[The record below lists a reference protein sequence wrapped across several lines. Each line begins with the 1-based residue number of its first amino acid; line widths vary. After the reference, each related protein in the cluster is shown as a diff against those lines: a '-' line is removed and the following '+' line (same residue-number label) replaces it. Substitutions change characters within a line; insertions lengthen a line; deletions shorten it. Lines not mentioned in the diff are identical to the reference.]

1 MPDLRKAA
9 KANEPAESTSSGQSA
24 ILQAINSLRNELLAK
39 MDEKA
44 EMQNEEIRKQISGL
58 RDELKGA
65 IDQANIKANALEERT
80 AGLETAANGA
90 FKSCRKDRIYE
101 QNRHERHHYVVNT
114 SGKLVI
120 FIKLRSVRVWGVSVR
135 NMAKYHNT
143 YRYLA
148 VTLSGFSIY
157 NEVADLKKEVV
168 SLAAK
173 VEDLEARSRRCNLR
187 IFGVEEGREAGVS
200 ASTFVAKRLQKVMG
214 LDEPHVIDR
223 AHRTLQQAPGDGQP
237 PRAFVVKCHY
247 YQEKESILR
256 KAVTSPKL
264 VSENG
269 DTIGVFPDYMQNVAR
284 RRAAFGQVRQ
294 LLRQCEGVKYGLLYP
309 AKLRITTRDG
319 QQKSFT
325 DPEKAVTFVR
335 GLMSD

>member
-80 AGLETAANGA
+80 AGLETAANTHSDA
-90 FKSCRKDRIYE
+90 IANLE
-101 QNRHERHHYVVNT
+101 QQ
-114 SGKLVI
+114 
-120 FIKLRSVRVWGVSVR
+120 
-135 NMAKYHNT
+135 
-143 YRYLA
+143 
-148 VTLSGFSIY
+148 
-157 NEVADLKKEVV
+157 VAELKKEVV

-173 VEDLEARSRRCNLR
+173 AEDLEARSRRCNLR
-187 IFGVEEGREAGVS
+187 IFGVKEGREAGVS
-200 ASTFVAKRLQKVMG
+200 ASTFVAKLLQKVMG
-214 LDEPHVIDR
+214 LDEPPVIDR

-269 DTIGVFPDYMQNVAR
+269 DTIRVFPDYTQNVAR
-284 RRAAFGQVRQ
+284 RRAAFGQARQ

-319 QQKSFT
+319 QLKSFT

-335 GLMSD
+335 RLMSD

>member
-9 KANEPAESTSSGQSA
+9 KASEPAESTSSGQSA

-44 EMQNEEIRKQISGL
+44 EMQNKEICKQISGL

-80 AGLETAANGA
+80 AGLETASNTHSDAIANL
-90 FKSCRKDRIYE
+90 E
-101 QNRHERHHYVVNT
+101 QQ
-114 SGKLVI
+114 
-120 FIKLRSVRVWGVSVR
+120 
-135 NMAKYHNT
+135 
-143 YRYLA
+143 
-148 VTLSGFSIY
+148 
-157 NEVADLKKEVV
+157 VAELKKEVV
-168 SLAAK
+168 SLAPKA
-173 VEDLEARSRRCNLR
+173 EDLEARSRRCNLH
-187 IFGVEEGREAGVS
+187 IFGVKEGREAGVS
-200 ASTFVAKRLQKVMG
+200 ASTFVAKLLQKVMG
-214 LDEPHVIDR
+214 LDEPPVIDR

-237 PRAFVVKCHY
+237 PRAFVIKCHY
-247 YQEKESILR
+247 YQEKESILQ

-269 DTIGVFPDYMQNVAR
+269 DTIRVFPDYTQNVAR

-309 AKLRITTRDG
+309 AN
-319 QQKSFT
+319 
-325 DPEKAVTFVR
+325 
-335 GLMSD
+335 

>member
-9 KANEPAESTSSGQSA
+9 KANESAESTSSGQSA
-24 ILQAINSLRNELLAK
+24 ILQAINSLRTELLAK

-80 AGLETAANGA
+80 AGLETAANTHSDA
-90 FKSCRKDRIYE
+90 IANLE
-101 QNRHERHHYVVNT
+101 QQ
-114 SGKLVI
+114 
-120 FIKLRSVRVWGVSVR
+120 
-135 NMAKYHNT
+135 
-143 YRYLA
+143 
-148 VTLSGFSIY
+148 
-157 NEVADLKKEVV
+157 VAELKKEVV

-173 VEDLEARSRRCNLR
+173 AEDLEARSRRCNLR
-187 IFGVEEGREAGVS
+187 IFGVKEGREAGVS
-200 ASTFVAKRLQKVMG
+200 VSTFVAKLLQKVMG
-214 LDEPHVIDR
+214 LDEPPVIDR

-247 YQEKESILR
+247 YQEKESILQ

-269 DTIGVFPDYMQNVAR
+269 DTISVFPDYTQNVAQQ
-284 RRAAFGQVRQ
+284 RAAFGQVRQ

-325 DPEKAVTFVR
+325 DPEKAVTVVR

>member
-1 MPDLRKAA
+1 MLDLRKAA

-24 ILQAINSLRNELLAK
+24 ILQAINSLRNELLVK

-58 RDELKGA
+58 RDKLKGA

-80 AGLETAANGA
+80 AGLETAANTHSDA
-90 FKSCRKDRIYE
+90 IANLE
-101 QNRHERHHYVVNT
+101 QQ
-114 SGKLVI
+114 
-120 FIKLRSVRVWGVSVR
+120 
-135 NMAKYHNT
+135 
-143 YRYLA
+143 
-148 VTLSGFSIY
+148 
-157 NEVADLKKEVV
+157 VAELKKEVV

-173 VEDLEARSRRCNLR
+173 AEDLEARSRRCNLR
-187 IFGVEEGREAGVS
+187 IFGVKEGREAGVS
-200 ASTFVAKRLQKVMG
+200 ASTFVAKLLQKVMG
-214 LDEPHVIDR
+214 LDEPPVIDR

-256 KAVTSPKL
+256 KAVISPKL

-269 DTIGVFPDYMQNVAR
+269 DTIRVFPDYTQNVAR
-284 RRAAFGQVRQ
+284 RRAAFVQVRQ

-309 AKLRITTRDG
+309 AKLRVTTQDG

>member
-1 MPDLRKAA
+1 
-9 KANEPAESTSSGQSA
+9 
-24 ILQAINSLRNELLAK
+24 

-44 EMQNEEIRKQISGL
+44 EMRNEEIRKQISGL

-65 IDQANIKANALEERT
+65 IDQANIKANVLEERT
-80 AGLETAANGA
+80 AGLETAANTHSDA
-90 FKSCRKDRIYE
+90 IANLE
-101 QNRHERHHYVVNT
+101 QQ
-114 SGKLVI
+114 
-120 FIKLRSVRVWGVSVR
+120 
-135 NMAKYHNT
+135 
-143 YRYLA
+143 
-148 VTLSGFSIY
+148 
-157 NEVADLKKEVV
+157 VAELKKEVV

-173 VEDLEARSRRCNLR
+173 AEDLEARSRRCNLS
-187 IFGVEEGREAGVS
+187 IFGVKEGREAGVS
-200 ASTFVAKRLQKVMG
+200 ASTFIAKLLQKVMG
-214 LDEPHVIDR
+214 LDKPHVIDR
-223 AHRTLQQAPGDGQP
+223 ANTLQQAPGAGQP
-237 PRAFVVKCHY
+237 LRAFVVKCHY

-269 DTIGVFPDYMQNVAR
+269 DIIRVYLDYTQNVAR
-284 RRAAFGQVRQ
+284 QWAAFGQARQ
-294 LLRQCEGVKYGLLYP
+294 LLRQCEGVKCGLLYP